1 MNDDAVWQPPGE
13 PLLSGAIV
21 VIRSEDS
28 NIVATL
34 HAEDGRFRA
43 VSLPPGNY
51 LVQEYDPVGF
61 SSTTPNKI
69 QAWVRANTL
78 MQVSFGDI
86 SDAIR
91 RPNRRYFPLLLR

>member
-1 MNDDAVWQPPGE
+1 MNDDAVWQPPEE
-13 PLLSGAIV
+13 PLLPGAQI

-28 NIVATL
+28 SIVVTL
-34 HAEDGRFRA
+34 ESEDGRFRA
-43 VSLPPGNY
+43 TSLPPGNY

-69 QAWVRANTL
+69 QAWVRANTV

-86 SDAIR
+86 SDAVR
-91 RPNRRYFPLLLR
+91 RPHRKYFPLLQR